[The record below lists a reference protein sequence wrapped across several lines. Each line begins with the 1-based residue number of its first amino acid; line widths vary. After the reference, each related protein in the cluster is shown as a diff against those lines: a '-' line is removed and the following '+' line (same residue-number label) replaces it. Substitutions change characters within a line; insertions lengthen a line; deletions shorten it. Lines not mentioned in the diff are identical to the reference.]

1 VLNAAQSGQV
11 WAMTELAIWH
21 LFRREKSIAY
31 MWFAC
36 AKLAD
41 IDTKKLKWEIL
52 EREPLEHVDDII
64 SRGSL
69 ALTAESFAPY
79 ASAIGS
85 GLNPEWPDLS
95 RSTSN
100 LSAYRHFSITNGK
113 QRWARRVLASQE
125 ALKVVLSCRSQAFNL
140 ATKSLLSG
148 TLSFVGALLVIRR
161 LIVDALSIRN
171 VPMPLLEGLDIA
183 QRNFLKSLRLFIV
196 TYWTIDGPLASS
208 RHCTPPPNCVL
219 DTVHALAAAKLLDED
234 VFILAI
240 RIMRRWA
247 EPLDDAQ
254 QIAKNRHCPGKAL
267 GEFRDDI
274 PRVLWCAEHW
284 VILYKPCKWAVSWC
298 AKIRADMVKVERT
311 WVMTQGGLSEHRTIA
326 PLDCDLEP
334 FGPGDR
340 QARPRDLLF
349 WLLRTCEQLSINT
362 LPVAYQQHPI
372 QADRCLSYGVSHRLD
387 AQTSGPLIVARS
399 YWGWAWLQL
408 LFRTK
413 RVAKHYVCLCDG
425 LVKLAPG
432 TLISWPLIREAIP
445 GRVSMRS
452 IVSCNGMGAVTEI
465 AAVAHLLGPHAHMHG
480 SGPHRHLA
488 ASSRKFSTCSSS
500 SHPNQTWYSLVEI
513 RLWTGRLHQIR
524 VHMAAEG
531 HPLVSDVLY
540 GAGRK
545 SWCPRFFLH
554 CFSLCFRCNLNTPSI
569 KITCQMPGD
578 LRRVLSMMDACD
590 ELSHN
595 LLLSWSGRGGTARKN
610 DRVGSRFVG
619 GRWLGRVTRDADG
632 RGKRPGFVKFRS
644 NDRFYTVPFSHTC
657 IIQDNGNIRGSL
669 VHFHIFMAGN
679 EACAID
685 LQLRA

>member
-1 VLNAAQSGQV
+1 
-11 WAMTELAIWH
+11 MTELAIWH

-52 EREPLEHVDDII
+52 EREPLEYVEDNI

-480 SGPHRHLA
+480 SGPHGHLA
-488 ASSRKFSTCSSS
+488 AIAVIRIKLGTVWLRSAFGRAAFIKSVCTWQPKATRSSQMSFMVLDGSHGVHAFSFT
-500 SHPNQTWYSLVEI
+500 V
-513 RLWTGRLHQIR
+513 
-524 VHMAAEG
+524 
-531 HPLVSDVLY
+531 
-540 GAGRK
+540 
-545 SWCPRFFLH
+545 FH
-554 CFSLCFRCNLNTPSI
+554 C
-569 KITCQMPGD
+569 D

-595 LLLSWSGRGGTARKN
+595 LLLSWLGRGGTARKN
-610 DRVGSRFVG
+610 DRAASHEMPMEEENAQALSS
-619 GRWLGRVTRDADG
+619 LGATID
-632 RGKRPGFVKFRS
+632 F
-644 NDRFYTVPFSHTC
+644 TPFLSV
-657 IIQDNGNIRGSL
+657 IL
-669 VHFHIFMAGN
+669 VLFKTMEI
-679 EACAID
+679 
-685 LQLRA
+685 